1 MVFPSGSAAHDR
13 TIPSEQSAESGFGS
27 PTTGGGVVLLWFAG
41 CGPSRVFRSDPGQTD
56 RWRGLL
62 SWMTQCQAPES
73 GEAIA
78 TSFEDWYRGL
88 YDRLVNSLVVLA
100 GDTLTAEEVAEEA
113 FARALA
119 RWDRVG
125 VMGSPEGWAYRVAVN
140 VLRRRQR
147 RAALERAF
155 VNRQSPP
162 PPSMP
167 AEVRPEV
174 WDAVR
179 SLAPRSR
186 EAVVLRYV
194 SDLTEAGVAQAMG
207 VSEGAVSSLLSEAR
221 RALAHQLEGPDS

>member
-1 MVFPSGSAAHDR
+1 
-13 TIPSEQSAESGFGS
+13 
-27 PTTGGGVVLLWFAG
+27 
-41 CGPSRVFRSDPGQTD
+41 
-56 RWRGLL
+56 
-62 SWMTQCQAPES
+62 MTQCQAPESSRTPVSLPPPREQGFWGDLRLYRSVDSLAEPWGALEPLSLS

-155 VNRQSPP
+155 VSRQSPP